1 VSKDKHILENEF
13 YKNVP
18 KARRINPFF
27 RESFNLLYDAHMSLD
42 AFGSSAKV
50 LNIYS
55 SADLSSQREEFF
67 KEMFFSDAEYY
78 GIDFWRDQFIPQ
90 GHTALD
96 QPGDDRHRLPFED
109 NSFDVVVTTKVIME
123 HVTVPFTVV
132 DELYRVLK
140 PGGKAF
146 VIAPHVRRQHQVPYD
161 FFRYT
166 EYGLKY
172 LFSSSGFSKCVTTP
186 TGGFMALVGYYA
198 YFFQRGLNV
207 PKFVE
212 KMFDLIHY
220 WLIEPI
226 CYGLDRLDN
235 GYGRDMTL
243 YFMVRAEK

>member
-1 VSKDKHILENEF
+1 MIKEKNIMEKAF
-13 YKNVP
+13 YSCIP
-18 KARRINPFF
+18 KARKINPFF
-27 RESFNLLYDAHMSLD
+27 RESFNLLYDAHLSLV
-42 AFGSSAKV
+42 ASGAGAKV

-55 SADLSSQREEFF
+55 SADLSSQREQLF
-67 KEMFFSDAEYY
+67 KETFFSGVEYNA
-78 GIDFWRDQFIPQ
+78 IDFWRDQFIPE
-90 GHTALD
+90 GLAAKD
-96 QPGDDRHRLPFED
+96 PPGEERHRLPYGD
-109 NSFDVVVTTKVIME
+109 DSFDVVVTTKVIME
-123 HVTVPFTVV
+123 HVTVPHAVV

-146 VIAPHVRRQHQVPYD
+146 VIAPHVRRQHQAPYD

-172 LFSSSGFSKCVTTP
+172 LFSSSGFIKCTTTP

-198 YFFQRGLNV
+198 YFFQRGLNA
-207 PKFVE
+207 PRLVE
-212 KMFDLIHY
+212 RLLDLLHY